1 LEYKSLLGSKGSKA
15 NEETIRDLRIE
26 ELINDILGND
36 KNQFLIDVFKEPLSD
51 KNAIDFRL
59 KIFND
64 LMDEKIYNVIKNFVN
79 KIKDCNRLMDLEAKT
94 YEEFKYGFHI
104 DVALIYVNT
113 VENTLNLMRELNI
126 KSDGILYFINY
137 LENLIQS
144 DRFQALKRITYEAKT
159 AREKIKVRI
168 NINGDR
174 IRVSKEENGEDLTS
188 KIEQLF
194 SRFKGQQVHEL
205 KFDRYYEQITHIHA
219 GILNGVYRI
228 FKEEF
233 NIMKKLKDEFPD
245 IVDEGIKS
253 FANEFEFYLK
263 YIEYMKSI
271 QSNGYKFS
279 IPQFT
284 EDGSI
289 HVKGFY
295 NLLLARK
302 KVAVANDIHTT
313 GNKRVFIITGINSG
327 GKTTFAITFGQLA
340 FLSLI
345 GVPVPAEEAKIRL
358 FSNIMTAFPIEE
370 DKTEDLSR
378 LEKDVERVYNILK
391 TADDKTLII
400 VNELFSSTTSE
411 EGFELAKRFIEK
423 ITSKGSYLIY
433 VTFITKIATLENVIS
448 LVTQI
453 QDEKPTFKIIE
464 SNPLPKYMAIQ
475 IASKHRLLYE
485 DIKKVILND
494 SV

>member
-1 LEYKSLLGSKGSKA
+1 MEYKSLIGSKGSKA
-15 NEETIRDLRIE
+15 NEETIWDLRIE

-36 KNQFLIDVFKEPLSD
+36 KNQFLIDVFKEPLID

-64 LMDEKIYNVIKNFVN
+64 LMDEKIYNAIKNFVN

-94 YEEFKYGFHI
+94 YEEFKYGFHL
-104 DVALIYVNT
+104 DAALIYVNALDSS
-113 VENTLNLMRELNI
+113 LNLMRELNI
-126 KSDGILYFINY
+126 KSDGMLYFVNY

-159 AREKIKVRI
+159 GRDKIKVRI

-174 IRVSKEENGEDLTS
+174 IRVAKEENGEDLTS

-194 SRFKGQQVHEL
+194 SKFKGQQVREL
-205 KFDRYYEQITHIHA
+205 KLVSYYEQITHIHA
-219 GILNGVYRI
+219 AILKGVYRI

-233 NIMKKLKDEFPD
+233 NIMKKLKDVFPD

-253 FANEFEFYLK
+253 FAKEFEFYIK

-284 EDGSI
+284 EDGSVHI
-289 HVKGFY
+289 KGFY

-302 KVAVANDIHTT
+302 NIAVANDIHTT
-313 GNKRVFIITGINSG
+313 GDKRVFIITGINGG

-340 FLSLI
+340 FLSSI
-345 GVPVPAEEAKIRL
+345 GLPIPAEEAKICL

-370 DKTEDLSR
+370 DKLENLSR
-378 LEKDVERVYNILK
+378 LEQDVVRVHNILK
-391 TADDKTLII
+391 TADNKTLVI

-411 EGFELAKRFIEK
+411 EGFELAKRFIDK
-423 ITSKGSYLIY
+423 ITSKGSYLVY
-433 VTFITKIATLENVIS
+433 VTFISKIAAVENVIS
-448 LVTQI
+448 LVAQI
-453 QDEKPTFKIIE
+453 QDEKPTFKFIE
-464 SNPLPKYMAIQ
+464 SNNISKYMAIQ

-485 DIKKVILND
+485 DIKSDLG
-494 SV
+494 